1 MSKVNHSDSKNN
13 ILRNRKFTDNI
24 QNSKSNTSSI
34 DDTTCIDDTTYI
46 EDEDPDYTS
55 SQSAYSDD
63 DDDDDD
69 EEEEEEEDLKDL
81 KDDIDDINTLNTE
94 STSSQ
99 NTLLLDKD
107 QLEPIKQQI
116 NIENEKKFEI
126 PNDSTSS
133 LSSNLKSKTKL
144 LLESHKRFGNF
155 I

>member
-34 DDTTCIDDTTYI
+34 DDTTYI

-69 EEEEEEEDLKDL
+69 EEEEEEDLKDL

-155 I
+155 V